1 MESRSNKKSPLSLLV
16 VIVVTLVLWYNADYK
31 PFTKNDSINSFPGC
45 DVKVHFIDVGQGDS
59 IFAELPDGKCMLI
72 DAGENEYGDK
82 VCDYIKNC
90 GKTYIDYVIATHPH
104 SDHIGGMDDV
114 IKKFDI
120 GTFYMPDCSN
130 NTKTFE
136 SMVDYLLDKSIPAV
150 VAKSG
155 VVISEGGKLKIQI
168 VSPGIDFEELNNY
181 SAVVKLTY
189 GDVSYL
195 FTGDAETIAENSITA
210 DVKADVIKVGH
221 HGSETSTGADFIKRV
236 SPKVAVISVGKYNDY
251 GHPHKEVVQRLLNRG
266 TTVLR
271 TDRDGTVIVATD
283 GQQIYY

>member
-221 HGSETSTGADFIKRV
+221 HGSETSTGTDFIKRV

>member
-155 VVISEGGKLKIQI
+155 VVIAEGGKLKIQI